1 MASKSAGKG
10 ATEASK
16 SLAEAAPGS
25 LEQLATDFLV
35 ARIHQF
41 LVSYG
46 EPARLSDI
54 AQGLVNDGASV
65 SLVRTA
71 LQQYPSRFIA
81 VDRRWDV
88 RSRYLDRQRP
98 TSKLLE
104 EIVAS
109 YDAPIAA
116 WDASHE
122 LGLVIGRSAEGTRPV
137 AERLLKSADTYV
149 PLIEQGVE
157 VKYGLKSWLLDVS
170 SYNSDTDILFYNF
183 LPADADGVYKSVSTD
198 WEKDPVGSALTVI
211 AATPGAAPKSVD
223 NRLMLYLA
231 WKQLE
236 DDYED
241 AEIFNA
247 LVTSGRCFMLPG
259 HRWTDQAGLDA
270 IRAELSRIAERI
282 GDMPEEDLNGAEES
296 TPLNIA
302 ANDLEEMFRI
312 VTASDEALSAT
323 RLLEELYDITP
334 GERTYVQDLQ
344 VVVDTLK
351 SHSNRFLWVG
361 YDRFRAAGSLPAY
374 IGMVPESL
382 QFPATPQLA
391 DENEDVFDQLLED
404 EGFERGLDR
413 DIRNPIAM
421 DVGDQDPAEMVIW
434 PEGDSGESRLIR
446 LILKAHHKEIGTF
459 PICQIPPGFLP
470 AEPQVIELTLRDG
483 RGGEHQVFA
492 DAETQLIYGI
502 GLFDL
507 YSGIAAESGAVFFL
521 EKTASP
527 GELRFIN
534 NNETDDNIY
543 ISPERMEQLQNYRG
557 EVESGP
563 ATATYDLVRYI
574 LEHTNQAMS
583 YMALLAELNIVRR
596 TTRRQLA
603 SILSGW
609 AGFSAKGGLWSY
621 DAKKGATG
629 YNKNKR
635 KYII

>member
-1 MASKSAGKG
+1 MPSKSASKG
-10 ATEASK
+10 PSAASAG
-16 SLAEAAPGS
+16 LTEAAPGS
-25 LEQLATDFLV
+25 LEQIATDLLV

-54 AQGLVNDGASV
+54 AQGLVNDGVSV
-65 SLVRTA
+65 NLVRTT

-104 EIVAS
+104 EIVSS

-122 LGLVIGRSAEGTRPV
+122 LGLVIGRSAQGTRPIV
-137 AERLLKSADTYV
+137 ERLLKSPATYV
-149 PLIEQGVE
+149 PLTEQGVE
-157 VKYGLKSWLLDVS
+157 VKYGLASWLLDVQ
-170 SYNSDTDILFYNF
+170 SYNSDADILFYNF
-183 LPADADGVYKSVSTD
+183 LSADAAKLYEGVPTD
-198 WEKDPVGSALTVI
+198 WEKDPLASALAVI

-223 NRLMLYLA
+223 NRLMLFLA
-231 WKQLE
+231 YKELE
-236 DDYED
+236 DDYVG

-247 LVTSGRCFMLPG
+247 LITSGRCIMLPG

-270 IRAELSRIAERI
+270 IRAELGRLAERI
-282 GDMPEEDLNGAEES
+282 GDMPEDEQNGTDEA

-312 VTASDEALSAT
+312 VTASDEALSAN

-334 GERTYVQDLQ
+334 GERTYTQDLQ

-391 DENEDVFDQLLED
+391 DENEDVFDQLIED

-413 DIRNPIAM
+413 DIRNPVAM
-421 DVGDQDPAEMVIW
+421 DVGDQDASDMMIW
-434 PEGDSGESRLIR
+434 PDGESGDSRSVRLV
-446 LILKAHHKEIGTF
+446 LKAHHKEIGTF
-459 PICQIPPGFLP
+459 PMCQLPPGFLP
-470 AEPQVIELTLRDG
+470 AEPQVIELTLRDS

-507 YSGIAAESGAVFFL
+507 YSAIAAESGAVFYF
-521 EKTASP
+521 EKTSSP
-527 GELRFIN
+527 GELRFVN

-557 EVESGP
+557 EIESGP
-563 ATATYDLVRYI
+563 ATSTYDLVRYI

-583 YMALLAELNIVRR
+583 YMALLAEVNIVRR

-609 AGFSAKGGLWSY
+609 AGYVAKGGLWSY

-629 YNKNKR
+629 FNKNRR